1 MLKHQSLAGSDNLQH
16 HKHAASVV
24 ESARHCDFCCGV
36 VEVKAAQLVNVR
48 KQILAAGKVILQFLH
63 SKAAEPAT
71 ENEKKQREV
80 CSALTPSARIA
91 KSICR
96 AQPNAHSDQ
105 SRKRYSSGDS
115 GAAAAIRLG
124 KKYHAG
130 DEIAQVH
137 VSQLL
142 ESVSL
147 KKVLLGDFTLTFSII
162 IRTRQCPP
170 EQT

>member
-80 CSALTPSARIA
+80 CSALHHRHASQNQYAERNQTHIPTSRANVTVRVIPGPPLPSVLVKNITLVTKLRKCTSASSLSPYR
-91 KSICR
+91 
-96 AQPNAHSDQ
+96 
-105 SRKRYSSGDS
+105 SRKYSW
-115 GAAAAIRLG
+115 AIL
-124 KKYHAG
+124 HSHF
-130 DEIAQVH
+130 Q
-137 VSQLL
+137 
-142 ESVSL
+142 
-147 KKVLLGDFTLTFSII
+147 
-162 IRTRQCPP
+162 
-170 EQT
+170 